1 MCLVECVVLR
11 SENRRTDPEILACM
25 MLIKPFAK
33 HVRFTDVD
41 PLLEGLVRRPREDV
55 DAWTMELL
63 SLHADPVVL
72 GSRYDECHPTAV
84 RFVDDPKA
92 VGVAIDEKET
102 DGAWTRH

>member
-1 MCLVECVVLR
+1 
-11 SENRRTDPEILACM
+11 
-25 MLIKPFAK
+25 
-33 HVRFTDVD
+33 
-41 PLLEGLVRRPREDV
+41 
-55 DAWTMELL
+55 MELL

-72 GSRYDECHPTAV
+72 GSRYDECHPTPV